1 MIKQSTTLIFILLIL
16 IVLSF
21 SFKKKP
27 KQNLLWEITSPE
39 TKEKS
44 YLFGT
49 IHLIEKEFFQFP
61 ELLKEK
67 INSSSNVLFE
77 TPYPITSN
85 FKDLLTLPEDK
96 NILEYFSEK
105 EKEKILNW
113 SLSNLKMNQ
122 KEFLENYGKFKPFV
136 LFQTITQLPYL
147 DNSISYE
154 QEIYKILKN
163 SSKKIEGLETI
174 EDQIDVLDKL
184 PIELQKTQIITAID
198 SATENQKIFLNIQKA
213 YKAQNLQKI
222 EDWIKNESK
231 INLYPTHIFLSE
243 RNKKWIP
250 KIISKINT
258 NSSFI
263 AVGAGHLTGDEG
275 LINLLK
281 KQGFKLKS
289 IYIK

>member
-1 MIKQSTTLIFILLIL
+1 MIKQSIIPTSILLIL

-21 SFKKKP
+21 SLKKRP

-61 ELLKEK
+61 DFLKEK
-67 INSSSNVLFE
+67 INSSTFIVFE

-85 FKDLLTLPEDK
+85 LKDLLTLPEDR
-96 NILEYFSEK
+96 NLLEHFSQK
-105 EKEKILNW
+105 EKVKILNW
-113 SLSNLKMNQ
+113 SLKNLKMDE
-122 KEFLENYGKFKPFV
+122 KEFIENYGKFKPFV

-147 DNSISYE
+147 DNSVSYE
-154 QEIYKILKN
+154 QEIYKNLKL

-174 EDQIDVLDKL
+174 EEQIELLDKI
-184 PIELQKTQIITAID
+184 PEETQKTQIITAID
-198 SATENQKIFLNIQKA
+198 SANQNQKILLEIQKA
-213 YKAQNLQKI
+213 YKAQDLQKI
-222 EDWIKNESK
+222 EMLINIESK
-231 INLYPTHIFLSE
+231 NNLYPTDVFFNK

-250 KIISKINT
+250 KIISKINSKST
-258 NSSFI
+258 FI
-263 AVGAGHLTGDEG
+263 AVGAGHLPGEEG
-275 LINLLK
+275 LINLLR

>member
-1 MIKQSTTLIFILLIL
+1 MIKQSITLIFILLIL
-16 IVLSF
+16 IVLSIT
-21 SFKKKP
+21 FKKKP
-27 KQNLLWEITSPE
+27 KQNLLWEITSPK

-61 ELLKEK
+61 DFLKEK
-67 INSSSNVLFE
+67 INSSTFIVFE

-85 FKDLLTLPEDK
+85 LKDLLTLPEDR
-96 NILEYFSEK
+96 NLLEYFSQK
-105 EKEKILNW
+105 EKVKILNW
-113 SLSNLKMNQ
+113 SLKNLKMDE
-122 KEFLENYGKFKPFV
+122 KEFIENYGKFKPFV
-136 LFQTITQLPYL
+136 LFQTITQLPFL

-154 QEIYKILKN
+154 QEIYKIVKN

-174 EDQIDVLDKL
+174 EDQIEVLDKL
-184 PIELQKTQIITAID
+184 PIETQKTQIINAID
-198 SATENQKIFLNIQKA
+198 SANQNQTNLLNIQKA
-213 YKAQNLQKI
+213 YKSQDLQKI
-222 EDWIKNESK
+222 EEWIISESK
-231 INLYPTHIFLSE
+231 IHLYPTHVFLNE

-250 KIISKINT
+250 KITSKINT
-258 NSSFI
+258 NSTFI
-263 AVGAGHLTGDEG
+263 AVGAGHLPGEEG

>member
-1 MIKQSTTLIFILLIL
+1 ML

-61 ELLKEK
+61 DLLKEK
-67 INSSSNVLFE
+67 INSSSHILFE
-77 TPYPITSN
+77 TPYPTTSN
-85 FKDLLTLPEDK
+85 LKDLLTLPEDR
-96 NILEYFSEK
+96 NILEYFSQN

-113 SLSNLKMNQ
+113 SSKNLKMNQ
-122 KEFLENYGKFKPFV
+122 KEFLENYGDFKPFV

-147 DNSISYE
+147 DNSVSYE
-154 QEIYKILKN
+154 QEIYKKLKL

-174 EDQIDVLDKL
+174 EEQIELLDKL
-184 PIELQKTQIITAID
+184 PLETQKTQIITAID
-198 SATENQKIFLNIQKA
+198 SANRNQKILFEIQKA
-213 YKAQNLQKI
+213 YKSQDLQKI
-222 EDWIKNESK
+222 EALVNIESK
-231 INLYPTHIFLSE
+231 INLYQSNVFLNAKS
-243 RNKKWIP
+243 KKWIP
-250 KIISKINT
+250 KITSKINT
-258 NSSFI
+258 NSTFI
-263 AVGAGHLTGDEG
+263 AVGVSHLPGEEG
-275 LINLLK
+275 LINLLRK
-281 KQGFKLKS
+281 KGFKLKS

>member
-1 MIKQSTTLIFILLIL
+1 MIKQSITLIFILLIL

-21 SFKKKP
+21 TFKKKP

-61 ELLKEK
+61 DLLKEK
-67 INSSSNVLFE
+67 INSSSYVLFE

-85 FKDLLTLPEDK
+85 LKDLLTLPEDK

-136 LFQTITQLPYL
+136 LFQTITQLPFL

-174 EDQIDVLDKL
+174 EDQIEVLDKL

-198 SATENQKIFLNIQKA
+198 SAVENQKIFLNIQKA

-222 EDWIKNESK
+222 EEWIENESK
-231 INLYPTHIFLSE
+231 INLIKTNDILNS

-250 KIISKINT
+250 KIITKIKK
-258 NSSFI
+258 SSTFI
-263 AVGAGHLTGDEG
+263 AVGAGHLPGEEG